1 MSEIMHKVIHILSLY
16 QCQFTIDESLSMCTS
31 ITYGNR
37 LSEVM
42 KTWSVTLLESDT
54 TWDHV
59 LGVCCLQALL
69 GTMVLGWVP

>member
-1 MSEIMHKVIHILSLY
+1 MKALACALLVHMV
-16 QCQFTIDESLSMCTS
+16 
-31 ITYGNR
+31 NR